1 MEIFN
6 IPMIDLMINVV
17 LAVIMFGL
25 GISLTINDFKNILNT
40 PKSFFIGLGSQMIAL
55 PFIAFLMTLPS
66 NLPDVYKVGIMIL
79 AACPGGT
86 TSGLVTYLFRGNVA
100 LSITLTI
107 INSLL
112 AIFTIPI
119 IVNFSLHFYLHQK
132 VSISLPLMHTVIHI
146 FYITILPAITG
157 LYLKRIYPEF
167 SAFLQKYLKYLLIIL
182 LAAVY
187 SVKFFADIDTGGSG
201 ITRVEVFQILPYA
214 IVFNLLS
221 FMFSIGFGRL
231 TKLNIR
237 DTLTIAVEVSLQN
250 TTLALLIGGMMLK
263 DQDFIKPALIYAMFS
278 FWISVILGI
287 LTISLYKKK
296 LEFKF

>member
-1 MEIFN
+1 
-6 IPMIDLMINVV
+6 MIDLMINVV

-25 GISLTINDFKNILNT
+25 GISLTINDFKVILNA
-40 PKSFFIGLGSQMIAL
+40 PKSFFVGLGSQMIAL
-55 PFIAFLMTLPS
+55 PIIAFLMTLPS
-66 NLPDVYKVGIMIL
+66 NLPEVYKVGIMIL

-86 TSGLVTYLFRGNVA
+86 TSGLVTYLFGGNVA

-119 IVNFSLHFYLHQK
+119 IVNFSLVFYLHQK
-132 VSISLPLMHTVIHI
+132 VSISLPLMNTVIHI
-146 FYITILPAITG
+146 FIITILPAIAG

-187 SVKFFADIDTGGSG
+187 SVKFFADIETGGSG

-221 FMFSIGFGRL
+221 FQFSIGFGRL

-237 DTLTIAVEVSLQN
+237 DTLTIALEVSLQN
-250 TTLALLIGGMMLK
+250 TTLALLIGGTML
-263 DQDFIKPALIYAMFS
+263 QNQELIKPALIYAMFS
-278 FWISVILGI
+278 FWISVMLGI
-287 LTISLYKKK
+287 LTISLNKKR
-296 LEFKF
+296 LEFKI

>member
-55 PFIAFLMTLPS
+55 PLIAFLMTLHS

-132 VSISLPLMHTVIHI
+132 VSISLPLMNTVIHI

>member
-6 IPMIDLMINVV
+6 IAVIDLMINAV

-25 GISLTINDFKNILNT
+25 GISLTINDFKNILKT
-40 PKSFFIGLGSQMIAL
+40 PKSFFAGLGSQMIAL
-55 PFIAFLMTLPS
+55 PLIAFLMIYPS
-66 NLPDVYKVGIMIL
+66 NLPAVYKVGIMIL

-100 LSITLTI
+100 LSISLTI

-112 AIFTIPI
+112 TIFTIPI
-119 IVNFSLHFYLHQK
+119 IVNFSLDYFLHQK
-132 VSISLPLMHTVIHI
+132 VSISLPLMDTVFHI
-146 FYITILPAITG
+146 FYITILPAIG
-157 LYLKRIYPEF
+157 GIYMKRIFPEF

-187 SVKFFADIDTGGSG
+187 SVKFFADSTTGGSG
-201 ITRVEVFQILPYA
+201 INRIEVFQILPYA
-214 IVFNLLS
+214 LVFNLLC
-221 FMFSIGFGRL
+221 FMFSIGIGRL

-237 DTLTIAVEVSLQN
+237 DAFTIAIEVSLHN
-250 TTLALLIGGMMLK
+250 TTLALLIGGTML
-263 DQDFIKPALIYAMFS
+263 QNQELIKPALIYAMFS
-278 FWISVILGI
+278 FWISIILGI
-287 LTISLYKKK
+287 LTISFYKKK

>member
-6 IPMIDLMINVV
+6 IAVIDLMINVV

-25 GISLTINDFKNILNT
+25 GMSLTINDFKNILIA
-40 PKSFFIGLGSQMIAL
+40 PKSFFVGLGSQMIAL
-55 PFIAFLMTLPS
+55 PIIAFLIILPS
-66 NLPDVYKVGIMIL
+66 NLPDTYKVGIMIL

-100 LSITLTI
+100 LSVSLTI

-112 AIFTIPI
+112 TIFTIPI
-119 IVNFSLHFYLHQK
+119 IVNFSLDYYLHQK
-132 VSISLPLMHTVIHI
+132 VSISLPLIDTVIHI
-146 FYITILPAITG
+146 FIITILPAIAG

-187 SVKFFADIDTGGSG
+187 SVKFFADIATGGSG
-201 ITRVEVFQILPYA
+201 ITRVEVFEILPYA
-214 IVFNLLS
+214 IAFNLLS
-221 FMFSIGFGRL
+221 YMFSVGIGRL
-231 TKLNIR
+231 TKLNMR
-237 DTLTIAVEVSLQN
+237 DTVTIALEVSLQN
-250 TTLALLIGGMMLK
+250 TTLALLIGGTMLQN
-263 DQDFIKPALIYAMFS
+263 QDLIKPALIYAMFS
-278 FWISVILGI
+278 FWISIILGI
-287 LTISLYKKK
+287 ITISLHKKK

>member
-6 IPMIDLMINVV
+6 IAVIDLMINVV

-40 PKSFFIGLGSQMIAL
+40 PKSFFVGLGSQMIAL
-55 PFIAFLMTLPS
+55 PLIAFLMTLPS
-66 NLPDVYKVGIMIL
+66 NLPAVYKVGIMIL

-100 LSITLTI
+100 LSISLTI

-112 AIFTIPI
+112 TIFTIPI
-119 IVNFSLHFYLHQK
+119 IVNFSLDFFLHQK
-132 VSISLPLMHTVIHI
+132 VSISLPLMDTVIHI
-146 FYITILPAITG
+146 FIITILPAMIG
-157 LYLKRIYPEF
+157 LYFKRIFPEF

-187 SVKFFADIDTGGSG
+187 SVKFFADSATGGSG
-201 ITRVEVFQILPYA
+201 ITRIEIFQILPYA
-214 IVFNLLS
+214 LVFNLLC

-237 DTLTIAVEVSLQN
+237 DAFTIAIEVSLHN
-250 TTLALLIGGMMLK
+250 TTLALLIGGTMLK
-263 DQDFIKPALIYAMFS
+263 NQELIKPALIYAMFS
-278 FWISVILGI
+278 FWISLVLGI
-287 LTISLYKKK
+287 LAISLHKKR

>member
-6 IPMIDLMINVV
+6 IAVIDLMINVV

-40 PKSFFIGLGSQMIAL
+40 PKSFFVGLGSQMIAL
-55 PFIAFLMTLPS
+55 PLIAFLMTLPS
-66 NLPDVYKVGIMIL
+66 NLPAVYKVGIMIL

-100 LSITLTI
+100 LSISLTI

-112 AIFTIPI
+112 TIFTIPI
-119 IVNFSLHFYLHQK
+119 IVNFSLDFFLHQK
-132 VSISLPLMHTVIHI
+132 VSISLPLMDTVIHI
-146 FYITILPAITG
+146 FIITILPAMIG
-157 LYLKRIYPEF
+157 LYFKRIFPEF
-167 SAFLQKYLKYLLIIL
+167 SAFLQKYLKYLLIML

-187 SVKFFADIDTGGSG
+187 SVKFFADSATGGSG
-201 ITRVEVFQILPYA
+201 ITRTEVFQILPYA
-214 IVFNLLS
+214 LVFNLLC

-237 DTLTIAVEVSLQN
+237 DAFTIAIEVSLHN
-250 TTLALLIGGMMLK
+250 TTLALLIGGTMLK
-263 DQDFIKPALIYAMFS
+263 NQELIKPALIYAMFS
-278 FWISVILGI
+278 FWISLVLGI
-287 LTISLYKKK
+287 LAISFYKKR

>member
-6 IPMIDLMINVV
+6 IAVIDLMINVV

-25 GISLTINDFKNILNT
+25 GISLTINDFKSILNA
-40 PKSFFIGLGSQMIAL
+40 PKSFFVGLSLQMIAL
-55 PFIAFLMTLPS
+55 PIIAFLMILPS
-66 NLPDVYKVGIMIL
+66 NLPDAYKVGIMIL

-100 LSITLTI
+100 LSVSLTI

-112 AIFTIPI
+112 TIFTIPI
-119 IVNFSLHFYLHQK
+119 IVNFSLDYYLHQK
-132 VSISLPLMHTVIHI
+132 VSISLPIMDTVIHI
-146 FYITILPAITG
+146 FIITILPAITG

-187 SVKFFADIDTGGSG
+187 SVKFFADIATGGSG
-201 ITRVEVFQILPYA
+201 ITRVEVFEILPYA

-221 FMFSIGFGRL
+221 FVFSIGIGRL

-237 DTLTIAVEVSLQN
+237 DTLTIALEVSLQN
-250 TTLALLIGGMMLK
+250 TTLALLIGGTMLQN
-263 DQDFIKPALIYAMFS
+263 QDLIKPALIYAMFS
-278 FWISVILGI
+278 FWISIILGI
-287 LTISLYKKK
+287 LTISWYKKK
-296 LEFKF
+296 LEFKL

>member
-6 IPMIDLMINVV
+6 ISMIDLMINVV

-25 GISLTINDFKNILNT
+25 GISLTINDFKVILNA

-55 PFIAFLMTLPS
+55 PLIAFLMTLPS

-132 VSISLPLMHTVIHI
+132 VSISLPLIDTVIHI
-146 FYITILPAITG
+146 FIITILPAITG
-157 LYLKRIYPEF
+157 LYLKRNYPEF
-167 SAFLQKYLKYLLIIL
+167 SAFSQKYLKYLLIIL

-221 FMFSIGFGRL
+221 FVFSIGFGRL

-250 TTLALLIGGMMLK
+250 TTLALLIGGTMLQN
-263 DQDFIKPALIYAMFS
+263 QDLIKPALIYAMFS

-287 LTISLYKKK
+287 MTISLYKKK